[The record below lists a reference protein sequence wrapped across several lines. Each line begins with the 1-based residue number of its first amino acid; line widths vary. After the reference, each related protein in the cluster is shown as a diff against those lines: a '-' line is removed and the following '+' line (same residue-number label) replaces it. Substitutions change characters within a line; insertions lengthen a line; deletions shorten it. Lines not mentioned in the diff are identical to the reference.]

1 MIIIHAMNSLPLA
14 RAVSG
19 TLDTMMRVMPA
30 VVVAGARQTGKSTLA
45 RALGRSSQAG
55 GPRQPTPHT
64 RRYLSLDDLDVLHLA
79 RHDPDAL
86 VRGSQPVTLD
96 EVQREPDLLSAV
108 KREIDRE
115 RRPGRFLLT
124 GSANLL
130 LMRRVSE
137 SLAGRASL
145 PVADGATRAM
155 GLGRCGIWE
164 NLVKSPDQ
172 DWLDVV
178 REHPTDPE
186 DWRALARRGGFPVP
200 SVHLDAPA
208 ERAIWFDGYVRTYLE
223 RDLQALSSIAALPDF
238 RRLMRAA
245 ALRLGAL
252 LNQTEVGRD
261 IGLRQPT
268 VHRWLNLLETSY
280 LLVRI
285 PAYSVNRTK
294 RLIKAPKLYWS
305 DTGLAMHLS
314 QEDEPRG
321 AHLEN
326 LVLQDL
332 LAWRD
337 CRTRRA
343 EVLHWRTTTGE
354 EVEFVIEVDGS
365 VLPIEVKATRRP
377 RLRDAVIRVRSRR
390 VRPDTRAGLCCTAD
404 SWMDTPGV
412 LAAPW
417 WGWVTSYTLAHGQ
430 AQSRTHPQRLRIAS
444 WPNTPFP
451 HLVARIASRHSDR
464 ARPRDQE
471 SRSVPG
477 SSLRAHRSPTVG
489 PRPPA
494 IELGVERRHPSR
506 SARSAPGPSR
516 PSPPRR
522 GRPATCGLR
531 SDAPKTAG
539 WPWRRRRSGGPP
551 KHRPRLPPAL
561 RGWPPV
567 PPRCPRGARRRR
579 R

>member
-1 MIIIHAMNSLPLA
+1 
-14 RAVSG
+14 
-19 TLDTMMRVMPA
+19 MRVMPA

-45 RALGRSSQAG
+45 RAFGASAQSSAPVQGEFDA
-55 GPRQPTPHT
+55 
-64 RRYLSLDDLDVLHLA
+64 RRYLSLDDLDVLDLA
-79 RHDPDAL
+79 RRDPDAL
-86 VRGSQPVTLD
+86 VRGSRPVTID
-96 EVQREPDLLSAV
+96 EVQREPGLLSAV

-130 LMRRVSE
+130 MMRRVSE
-137 SLAGRASL
+137 SLAGRASYL
-145 PVADGATRAM
+145 TLWPMTRREQ
-155 GLGRCGIWE
+155 LGHGQCGIWE
-164 NLVKSPDQ
+164 NLVQSPDQ
-172 DWLDVV
+172 NWLDVV
-178 REHPTDPE
+178 AESPGDPE

-200 SVHLDAPA
+200 AVHLDTPA

-252 LNQTEVGRD
+252 LNQTQLGRD
-261 IGLRQPT
+261 IGLPQPT

-280 LLVRI
+280 LLVRV
-285 PAYSVNRTK
+285 PAYSVHRTK

-343 EVLHWRTTTGE
+343 EVLHWRTATGM
-354 EVEFVIEVDGS
+354 EVDFVIEAEGS

-377 RLRDAVIRVRSRR
+377 RLRDTVNLRAFHAEYGRAA
-390 VRPDTRAGLCCTAD
+390 RAGLLLHGGD
-404 SWMDTPGV
+404 SVEWITPGV

-417 WGWVTSYTLAHGQ
+417 WRV
-430 AQSRTHPQRLRIAS
+430 
-444 WPNTPFP
+444 
-451 HLVARIASRHSDR
+451 V
-464 ARPRDQE
+464 
-471 SRSVPG
+471 
-477 SSLRAHRSPTVG
+477 
-489 PRPPA
+489 
-494 IELGVERRHPSR
+494 
-506 SARSAPGPSR
+506 
-516 PSPPRR
+516 
-522 GRPATCGLR
+522 
-531 SDAPKTAG
+531 
-539 WPWRRRRSGGPP
+539 
-551 KHRPRLPPAL
+551 
-561 RGWPPV
+561 
-567 PPRCPRGARRRR
+567 
-579 R
+579 